1 MTDIQF
7 HEKTKEVISRFKNGE
22 RLYQESAVF
31 NQVVQCL
38 VIDMDIYDLFEQV
51 IQNSEDITKYYK
63 SISASHNDRKYRPS
77 FPADR

>member
-22 RLYQESAVF
+22 RLYYESAVF
-31 NQVVQCL
+31 NKVVQCL
-38 VIDMDIYDLFEQV
+38 VRDMDIYDLFEQV
-51 IQNSEDITKYYK
+51 IQNSEDVTNAFKHHLITGN
-63 SISASHNDRKYRPS
+63 IRPQ